1 MSLLGEMLV
10 KNGIITPEQLE
21 TALKLQK
28 EKGMRLGEILLE
40 LGYITS
46 KDLFWMLSEQADIP
60 FIELKPE
67 MLDNELINKFPER
80 LLVDNC
86 ILPLYQTN
94 DRIYVVVGDPTNV
107 SVIEELKKLTKKEV
121 TVSGADPDK
130 IGQLLNKL
138 FLYQDTET
146 AISTRIRGG
155 QKVDIKIDNAV
166 IEIEDERGR
175 RKKRGRLRIII
186 ELKGEDEN

>member
-60 FIELKPE
+60 FVELKPE